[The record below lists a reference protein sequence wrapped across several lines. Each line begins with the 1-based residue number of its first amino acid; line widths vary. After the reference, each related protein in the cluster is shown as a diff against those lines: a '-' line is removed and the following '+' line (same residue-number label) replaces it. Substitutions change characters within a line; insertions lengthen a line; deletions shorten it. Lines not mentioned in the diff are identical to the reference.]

1 MFRELPIVAR
11 NAIKDMIDEWVLSLC
26 IILSVSAIA
35 CPLLILFAL
44 KQGYVET
51 IRDHFIKDPV
61 FRQITPKATV
71 EYAADFFETIEKD
84 ERVDLII
91 PSITSSA
98 SVAQVLLADGERTR
112 NIDVHPTIEGDPLLQ
127 LNDSVVPGKGE
138 VVVTDALAKLLEVS
152 VGDTITL
159 AISRRYNKKKQTAEE
174 ALRVVGVLS
183 ARANN
188 SQGLY
193 LTLGLTRDIENFRF
207 GRHVERPNWPE
218 GELPLTREIYDAI
231 IIGCSSELDDNKLSK
246 VSIRT
251 DFKTNNLLGVNGHQQ
266 FWPFAEP
273 SDLIWY
279 EFTATGGPV
288 GQRAIKLLKSEIR
301 GQGCVNYIP
310 WVNSRTV
317 NLGGKQ
323 ITLLG
328 LSVKETARSVFPIA
342 FPEQKAPFGELQKIV
357 LSAELEQ
364 ANQDNVEL
372 NITTETSAL
381 QLSLDVVDNG
391 LDDTG
396 EIIIALLKPDIAVV
410 PAEFLARLRMGDEYE
425 IQFDASTDEIIVGD
439 LGFSGFRLYANS
451 IDDVPELAADIQR
464 LGNVSVHAR
473 TDDIV
478 RVKLLE
484 KSLNKIVFLIAVV
497 GLVGGAGALI
507 ANLVAS
513 VERKKAQ
520 MGTYRLIGFN
530 RLSVAL
536 FPVFQGL
543 LISVCAAAIA
553 GAFYLLFGG
562 IVESAVGAPN
572 NMAAGPDDHGVVR
585 LSFVQFAIFTLG
597 MALLSLLCASV
608 AARRSLRI
616 DPAEA
621 LRQE

>member
-1 MFRELPIVAR
+1 VLRELPIVAS

-51 IRDHFIKDPV
+51 IRDHFINDPV

-71 EYAADFFETIEKD
+71 EYKADFFENIEKD
-84 ERVDLII
+84 ERVQLVI

-98 SVAQVLLADGERTR
+98 SVAQVLLPDGSRTR
-112 NIDVHPTIEGDPLLQ
+112 NIDVHPTIDDDPLLL
-127 LNDSVVPGKGE
+127 LNESVVPGKGE
-138 VVVTDALAKLLEVS
+138 VVITDALAKLLKAEI
-152 VGDTITL
+152 GDNVTL
-159 AISRRYNKKKQTAEE
+159 AISRRYNKKKQTANEN
-174 ALRVVGVLS
+174 LTVVGVLS
-183 ARANN
+183 ARANP

-207 GRHVERPNWPE
+207 GRHVERANWPE
-218 GELPLTREIYDAI
+218 GELPITREIYDSI
-231 IIGCSSELDDNKLSK
+231 IIGCSTELDENLVSK

-251 DFKTNNLLGVNGHQQ
+251 EFKTNNLLGVNGHQK
-266 FWPFAEP
+266 FWPFANT
-273 SDLIWY
+273 SDLTWY

-288 GQRAIKLLKSEIR
+288 GERAIKLLRSEIR

-310 WVNSRTV
+310 WVNSRVV
-317 NLGGKQ
+317 NWGDKQ

-328 LSVKETARSVFPIA
+328 LSVKESAQSLFPA
-342 FPEQKAPFGELQKIV
+342 SFEVQTKSPYSELQKIILPV
-357 LSAELEQ
+357 EYNDEQPQKVDLSI
-364 ANQDNVEL
+364 NTD
-372 NITTETSAL
+372 TSAL
-381 QLSLDVVDNG
+381 QLELDVMDFNEKIKSD
-391 LDDTG
+391 LA
-396 EIIIALLKPDIAVV
+396 IV
-410 PAEFLARLRMGDEYE
+410 PAEFLARLRMGDEFE
-425 IQFDASTDEIIVGD
+425 IQFDERTSEIIVGD
-439 LGFSGFRLYANS
+439 LGFSGFRLYANN

-530 RLSVAL
+530 RTSVAL

-543 LISVCAAAIA
+543 LISICAATIA
-553 GAFYLLFGG
+553 GVFYLFFGG
-562 IVESAVGAPN
+562 IVESAVGASSSTV
-572 NMAAGPDDHGVVR
+572 AGPDDQGVVR
-585 LSFVQFAIFTLG
+585 LSFLQFAIFTAG

>member
-1 MFRELPIVAR
+1 MLRELPIVAG
-11 NAIKDMIDEWVLSLC
+11 NAIKDMIDEWVLTLC
-26 IILSVSAIA
+26 IVLSVSAIA

-51 IRDHFIKDPV
+51 IRDHFINDPV

-71 EYAADFFETIEKD
+71 EYDANFFD
-84 ERVDLII
+84 NVSQDDRVELVI

-98 SVAQVLLADGERTR
+98 SVAQIMLPDGSRTR
-112 NIDVHPTIEGDPLLQ
+112 NIDVHPTTDGDPLLK
-127 LNDSVVPGKGE
+127 LNESVVPGNGE
-138 VVVTDALAKLLEVS
+138 VVITDALAKLLKVEIGGNV
-152 VGDTITL
+152 TL
-159 AISRRYNKKKQTAEE
+159 AISRRYNKQKQTANEE
-174 ALRVVGVLS
+174 LRVVGVLS

-188 SQGLY
+188 SQGMY
-193 LTLGLTRDIENFRF
+193 LTLELTRDIENFRF
-207 GRHVERPNWPE
+207 GRHVERANWPE
-218 GELPLTREIYDAI
+218 GEMPLTREIYDSI
-231 IIGCSSELDDNKLSK
+231 IIGCSAELDENLVSK

-251 DFKTNNLLGVNGHQQ
+251 DFKTNSVLGVNGHQQ
-266 FWPFAEP
+266 YWPFANP

-288 GQRAIKLLKSEIR
+288 GERAIKLLKSEIR
-301 GQGCVNYIP
+301 GNGCVNYIP
-310 WVNSRTV
+310 WVNSRNAV
-317 NLGGKQ
+317 WGDKQ
-323 ITLLG
+323 LKLLG
-328 LSVKETARSVFPIA
+328 LSASDSASSLFPVSFPQKKASFSELMQIA
-342 FPEQKAPFGELQKIV
+342 LSSTLTEEAQK
-357 LSAELEQ
+357 
-364 ANQDNVEL
+364 NVTVS
-372 NITTETSAL
+372 IDTDTSQL
-381 QLSLDVVDNG
+381 QLNLD
-391 LDDTG
+391 LIEHSAT
-396 EIIIALLKPDIAVV
+396 LTPDVAVV
-410 PAEFLARLRMGDEYE
+410 PSEFLARLRMGDEYE
-425 IQFDASTDEIIVGD
+425 IQFDQNTNEVIVGD
-439 LGFSGFRLYANS
+439 LGYSGFRLYANN

-543 LISVCAAAIA
+543 LISLCAATIA
-553 GAFYLLFGG
+553 GVFYLLFGG
-562 IVESAVGAPN
+562 IVESAVGASN
-572 NMAAGPDDHGVVR
+572 TAVSGPDDSGVVR
-585 LSFVQFAIFTLG
+585 LSFLQFAIFTLG

-608 AARRSLRI
+608 ASRRSLRI